1 MVLGISSTKSS
12 SSSSTEA
19 AEAYNKK
26 QSMKSKS
33 PARTTVA
40 SLIGCCAGQEV
51 GFPGDGIAED
61 YDNDNDSFV
70 VPRAMEGVQSS
81 ISGGSAK
88 KQQKPQKPPMKTP
101 IKNDGFGSAVKKQQ
115 QRNRFTSSP
124 LIERDS
130 SLLKQQS
137 GLLSLLSSGTFAETS
152 PRRETDTNI
161 NFDGNGTDNISS
173 NNGGN
178 VTSNNMMNPVTMRR
192 NQTPPTPSS
201 MVTSQHTPPRS
212 ARRKHQLQ
220 QQQQQYS
227 PNSSQQATTTAA
239 SPAMEL
245 SMARQSANATM
256 SSPQYQRSRSMQHNH
271 NVAPTT
277 PVRNAVADTVAAM
290 KIESPTK
297 KARQEDDDDTQSNHT
312 STSSRGGLPSLPSIL
327 QPSLSIEESYSAAET
342 LPPSTRRSQQSKP
355 TVVQQTSSFSSTEV
369 MATSSEHKKNIA
381 IWKHH
386 TKAALDSHQEGHLH
400 HSPQSLL
407 WDTSSST
414 TNANNGKGGTINEE
428 LNMSYKFPRMY
439 LQDPTQLNA
448 LTLTW
453 AWWYRLQ
460 SGVESTLGHV
470 RSESV
475 KQQFLLQQRGE
486 EQHRGSDTSV
496 GSSKSHK
503 KTMSF
508 GTSPKSS
515 NRKTTDNSNGE
526 FSPADQP
533 TNVWSEPHAST
544 MKVRGP
550 TYAQDGV
557 KIPSEESMFA
567 VLGVDNFVREK
578 SGGEED
584 CRSGTSSF
592 RERWKSVCEDVGV
605 ESVPFL
611 LVFNFIVPWG
621 NFQTYLIRP
630 DADNGPFSTHHADR
644 PSEKAWKSF
653 LEGDTEYRNT
663 VLKFIPR
670 IIAGPW
676 MVKKMVGS
684 TPAIIGQ
691 KLPVSYS
698 GSIEENYLEVSLDV
712 TQGPALGNTIA
723 NTVAGK
729 ADVVTV
735 DLGFVLEGQDA
746 DGTLPEQMLG
756 LVRLHHFNMKEA
768 ITHAKWK
775 EELRLRSQS

>member
-1 MVLGISSTKSS
+1 MIDGEPTDGIS
-12 SSSSTEA
+12 E
-19 AEAYNKK
+19 Y
-26 QSMKSKS
+26 
-33 PARTTVA
+33 
-40 SLIGCCAGQEV
+40 
-51 GFPGDGIAED
+51 
-61 YDNDNDSFV
+61 NDNDSFV
-70 VPRAMEGVQSS
+70 NPNGSESFAVSTSS
-81 ISGGSAK
+81 RSSAK
-88 KQQKPQKPPMKTP
+88 KSKQQQPPTNNNTP
-101 IKNDGFGSAVKKQQ
+101 IKNDGFGSAIKKQQ

-130 SLLKQQS
+130 SLVRQES
-137 GLLSLLSSGTFAETS
+137 GLLSLLSSGTFVETS
-152 PRRETDTNI
+152 PRKGATNN
-161 NFDGNGTDNISS
+161 NFS
-173 NNGGN
+173 NGGIN
-178 VTSNNMMNPVTMRR
+178 NNMNSSGGSVTSNYMNPIAMGR
-192 NQTPPTPSS
+192 NKTPPTPSIMHQS
-201 MVTSQHTPPRS
+201 PPRS
-212 ARRKHQLQ
+212 ARRKHLLQ
-220 QQQQQYS
+220 QQQHS
-227 PNSSQQATTTAA
+227 PDKHNTNQHAAMTTA

-245 SMARQSANATM
+245 SMARQSANATL
-256 SSPQYQRSRSMQHNH
+256 SSPQYQRNRSMQHF
-271 NVAPTT
+271 VAPAHS
-277 PVRNAVADTVAAM
+277 PIRNNVADTVAAM
-290 KIESPTK
+290 TIESPSK
-297 KARQEDDDDTQSNHT
+297 KARQECNEDNGSQHT
-312 STSSRGGLPSLPSIL
+312 STSSRGGLQSMPSIF
-327 QPSLSIEESYSAAET
+327 QPSQDIEESYSAAET
-342 LPPSTRRSQQSKP
+342 LPLSTPQPQKP
-355 TVVQQTSSFSSTEV
+355 TVVQQTSSFSSTEI
-369 MATSSEHKKNIA
+369 MATSSEHKKNIV
-381 IWKHH
+381 IWHH
-386 TKAALDSHQEGHLH
+386 YTKAALDSHQEGHLH

-407 WDTSSST
+407 WGVSS
-414 TNANNGKGGTINEE
+414 NVNVNGKGGNTTSSINEE

-439 LQDPTQLNA
+439 LQDPTVLDVEFLKQG
-448 LTLTW
+448 

-475 KQQFLLQQRGE
+475 KQQLQQQQQHQ
-486 EQHRGSDTSV
+486 QHRGSEEVSV
-496 GSSKSHK
+496 GSAKSTK
-503 KTMSF
+503 KTLSF
-508 GTSPKSS
+508 GTSPKSSAS
-515 NRKTTDNSNGE
+515 NRKTTDNSNNNGGE
-526 FSPADQP
+526 FSPTVQP

-550 TYAQDGV
+550 TYSQDGV
-557 KIPSEESMFA
+557 KISSDESMFA
-567 VLGVDNFVREK
+567 VLGVDNFVNDK
-578 SGGEED
+578 DGNKNGGGKED

-621 NFQTYLIRP
+621 NFQMYLIRP

-735 DLGFVLEGQDA
+735 DLGFVLEGHDA

-756 LVRLHHFNMKEA
+756 LVRLHHFNMKKA
-768 ITHAKWK
+768 FTHARWK
-775 EELRLRSQS
+775 DELSLRSQS